1 MDALRG
7 YFQPASKKTSKV
19 SSKKGGNVSRTAAAV
34 EMTSTPPES
43 GTSTPRRSPLTS
55 RPSSI
60 FPEGDFRNAPR
71 ESILDIKA
79 DVMVNW
85 LHQRQQEKVWTSGTP
100 GEGIVLK
107 KARDNFTCAPEN
119 LKIQSNFFDSVVAM
133 NVKVCL
139 TVSRFYI
146 C

>member
-1 MDALRG
+1 
-7 YFQPASKKTSKV
+7 
-19 SSKKGGNVSRTAAAV
+19 
-34 EMTSTPPES
+34 
-43 GTSTPRRSPLTS
+43 
-55 RPSSI
+55 
-60 FPEGDFRNAPR
+60 
-71 ESILDIKA
+71 
-79 DVMVNW
+79 MVNW

-139 TVSRFYI
+139 TVSRSLYLLIDLGTVCHDRKYTNYQNLPFPPHRELRTSKRWTPSASPTFDGTPATMPETSFRSFHL
-146 C
+146 